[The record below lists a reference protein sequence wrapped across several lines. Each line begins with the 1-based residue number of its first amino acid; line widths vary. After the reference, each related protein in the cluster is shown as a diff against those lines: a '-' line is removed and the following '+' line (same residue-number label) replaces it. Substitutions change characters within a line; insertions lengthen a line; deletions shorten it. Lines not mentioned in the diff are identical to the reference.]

1 MGLNASG
8 KKVELT
14 LRLDKFYK
22 SLRSYQSNID
32 TIISIQR
39 MYRKKVK
46 NRHLQIKGPGFL
58 NRGLC
63 VNDEDFLTFEDKCEI
78 DNDYF
83 FSYRDSSGVVFFF
96 DVRSIEKLIQL
107 DKENPYTEPF
117 PASVKTRV
125 NSIINNLKN
134 MVNSPNTKSVK

>member
-39 MYRKKVK
+39 MFREKVK
-46 NRHLQIKGPGFL
+46 NKHLKIKGPGFL

-63 VNDEDFLTFEDKCEI
+63 VNDEDFLTFEDKYEI

-83 FSYRDSSGVVFFF
+83 FSYRDSSSVVFFF

-107 DKENPYTEPF
+107 NKETHDMEPF
-117 PASVKTRV
+117 PSNVKSRV
-125 NSIINNLKN
+125 NSIIDNLKL
-134 MVNSPNTKSVK
+134 MKISRTRRV